1 MQPPSAAASSASRTP
16 SVPRPSPRVS
26 KPQTSTPPSATAAA
40 SKPRAS
46 SGHPP
51 SPSPTC
57 QQSYCPAAAL
67 PYRPP
72 PPRQHQRRSRAFT
85 TPPSAWST
93 STSTPRAASGPVKPT
108 SLGLSHGAVPSQP
121 ATGLLTG
128 STFGLVYVVDQRRR
142 IGRSSGPGV
151 AASPR
156 GYVSR
161 APAYAASNTD
171 VWPISTPP
179 RRLLDRRMSGRG
191 GGDQVRGCAGSALGG

>member
-1 MQPPSAAASSASRTP
+1 MKPPSAAASSASRTP

-51 SPSPTC
+51 SPAPTC
-57 QQSYCPAAAL
+57 QQSYCPAAAW

-121 ATGLLTG
+121 SPT
-128 STFGLVYVVDQRRR
+128 SSRPSIPKRSNSRRDPSKPA
-142 IGRSSGPGV
+142 GGV
-151 AASPR
+151 AVQSRLGTLNHPR
-156 GYVSR
+156 VPQAGLHRAARPVPSR
-161 APAYAASNTD
+161 PVALDPLSVAVTLSRTSTRAATR
-171 VWPISTPP
+171 TP
-179 RRLLDRRMSGRG
+179 G
-191 GGDQVRGCAGSALGG
+191 GPP